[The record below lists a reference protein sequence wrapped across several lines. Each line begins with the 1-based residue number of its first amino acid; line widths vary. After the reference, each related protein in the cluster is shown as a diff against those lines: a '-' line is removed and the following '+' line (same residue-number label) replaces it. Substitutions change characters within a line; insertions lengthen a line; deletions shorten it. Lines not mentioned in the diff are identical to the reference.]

1 MMYNKMIIIEYF
13 KTIMTNI
20 LFKNLIYYQKNS
32 VIQI

>member
-1 MMYNKMIIIEYF
+1 MIIIEYF